1 MVRKKIEIKRI
12 GVRSVAMVA
21 AVMFLII
28 GVLEVILSAITGTP
42 YNNIAGVPT
51 IGKGLGALVAI
62 VVPIIYAIIG
72 FFGGAVAAWVY
83 NLIAAKVSGIKI
95 EFDE

>member
-12 GVRSVAMVA
+12 GVRSVAMIM
-21 AVMFLII
+21 AVVFLIV
-28 GVLEVILSAITGTP
+28 GVLELISSAITGTP
-42 YNNIAGVPT
+42 YKSIAGFPQL
-51 IGKGLGALVAI
+51 GAGLGFLVLI

-72 FFGGAVAAWVY
+72 FFGGALAAWIY
-83 NLIAAKVSGIKI
+83 NLIAARVSGVKI